1 MKSLRSLSVVP
12 GRRLRRKAGKHG
24 ASGGSVYDFDG
35 AVCHAMQ
42 AERESSGVNS
52 PRLSS
57 DCPCVVYTSHLPHTL
72 LFSRNS
78 AY

>member
-35 AVCHAMQ
+35 AVCHANASRKGEQ
-42 AERESSGVNS
+42 WSEFPSSEL
-52 PRLSS
+52 RLSLRRLHKS
-57 DCPCVVYTSHLPHTL
+57 LAAHASFLQK
-72 LFSRNS
+72 
-78 AY
+78 